1 MKFDLDAVFVEHG
14 CAGYPLATRILR
26 ALPRDVPVTHVA
38 DAREAAR
45 PASGARDPFGAGKR
59 RMVIARR
66 KTPFLMPCPAGSPS
80 FACCGY
86 LVLTL
91 ASNCPMDCSY
101 CFLQEYL
108 ADNPAFQVYANFT
121 DSFDE
126 LDRLIANA
134 RGRSFRVGT
143 GELADSLAFDSLTSI
158 SRELVDFFAAR
169 ENLTLELK
177 TKTDEIENLLAVD
190 PRGRV
195 IVSWT
200 LSPDAVYR
208 RSEHLTAAPAARIA
222 AARAVLDAGY
232 RVAFHFDPLIAY
244 PGAERDYLRL
254 IDELLDTVPPQQISF
269 ISMGGLRMTPR
280 LRGAARSRFPAD
292 PMLCGEDV
300 LASDGRFRTFTPLR
314 LSLYRTLADRFR
326 KAGAEIPA
334 YLCMEAAS
342 VHESVFGAAP
352 SRPNSPMSRRSVRRK
367 APRKTK
373 KPRKTGALVE
383 LSRVTERA
391 CQAIQGYAGFKT
403 MSRPRKSSLIGRV
416 PIWLDSSAEDRG
428 IEPLRLQAA
437 VQRLAGALSTHTG
450 ECPPKPR
457 LLRNEFY

>member
-14 CAGYPLATRILR
+14 CAGSALATRILS
-26 ALPRDVPVTHVA
+26 ALPRHVPVTHVA
-38 DAREAAR
+38 DHETREATR
-45 PASGARDPFGAGKR
+45 PASGVRDPFGAGKR

-66 KTPFLMPCPAGSPS
+66 KTPFLAPCHAGSPE

-134 RGRSFRVGT
+134 RGRIFRVGT
-143 GELADSLAFDSLTSI
+143 AELADSLAFDSLTSI
-158 SRELVDFFAAR
+158 SRDLVEFFASR

-177 TKTDEIENLLAVD
+177 TKTDEIENLLGLD

-195 IVSWT
+195 LVSWT

-208 RSEHLTAAPAARIA
+208 SSERLTAPPSARIA

-232 RVAFHFDPLIAY
+232 RVAFHLDPLIAY
-244 PGAERDYLRL
+244 PGAERDYALL
-254 IDELLDTVPPQQISF
+254 IEQLLDTISPKRISF
-269 ISMGGLRMTPR
+269 ISMGGLRMTPG
-280 LRGAARSRFPAD
+280 LRGAARSRFPGD

-326 KAGAEIPA
+326 TAGAGIPA

-342 VHESVFGAAP
+342 VHENIFGAP
-352 SRPNSPMSRRSVRRK
+352 PGRP
-367 APRKTK
+367 ATIA
-373 KPRKTGALVE
+373 T
-383 LSRVTERA
+383 
-391 CQAIQGYAGFKT
+391 
-403 MSRPRKSSLIGRV
+403 
-416 PIWLDSSAEDRG
+416 
-428 IEPLRLQAA
+428 
-437 VQRLAGALSTHTG
+437 RLARG
-450 ECPPKPR
+450 
-457 LLRNEFY
+457 